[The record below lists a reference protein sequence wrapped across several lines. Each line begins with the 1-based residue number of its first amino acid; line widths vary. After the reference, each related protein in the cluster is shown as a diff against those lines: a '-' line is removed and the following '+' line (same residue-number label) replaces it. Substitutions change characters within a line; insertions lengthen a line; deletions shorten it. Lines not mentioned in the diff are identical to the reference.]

1 MTRLP
6 AAGRLE
12 GFPRQPEQM
21 LDERTHLW
29 KGDMIVVYTSDLHGN
44 KELYSE
50 LFQLAEK
57 RRAQAVIIGGDMLP
71 IGGSSQ
77 YSLLEQKNFI
87 FSYLQSK
94 LRGFLSKVPEAT
106 IYAMLGNDDWG
117 ANNTYLKNLEEQGI
131 LRLLH
136 GRRHVL
142 GHSYELIGYA
152 HVPPT
157 PFIIKD
163 GERRDLQT
171 DSAGQQ
177 RCTACCSLGE
187 KIIVV
192 EPSEHFARMKSIEEE
207 LEELPRARESRTSVY
222 VMHSPPFHTNLDR
235 LFDGRWIGS
244 RAIRAFIEKHQPY
257 LTLHGHIHESSEI
270 SGHYWDRI
278 GKTMSVN
285 PGQSTEE
292 LYAVVFELEDI
303 STTLEH
309 TVFGRVADSA

>member
-1 MTRLP
+1 
-6 AAGRLE
+6 
-12 GFPRQPEQM
+12 
-21 LDERTHLW
+21 
-29 KGDMIVVYTSDLHGN
+29 MIVVYTSDLHGN

-50 LFQLAEK
+50 LFELAEK

-71 IGGSSQ
+71 IGGFFQ

-87 FSYLQSK
+87 LSYLESK
-94 LRGFLSKVPEAT
+94 LRGFLFKAPQAT

-117 ANNTYLKNLEEQGI
+117 ASNTYLKNLEGQGI

-136 GRRHVL
+136 GRRYAL
-142 GHSYELIGYA
+142 GDSYELIGYA

-163 GERRDLQT
+163 GERRDLQI
-171 DSAGQQ
+171 DSTEQQ

-187 KIIVV
+187 KIIVID
-192 EPSEHFARMKSIEEE
+192 PRQHFVRMKSIEEE
-207 LEELPRARESRTSVY
+207 LEELPTARESHTAVY
-222 VMHSPPFHTNLDR
+222 VMHSPPFRTNLDR
-235 LFDGRWIGS
+235 LFDGRGIGS
-244 RAIRAFIEKHQPY
+244 RAIRVFIERHQPY

-270 SGHYWDRI
+270 SGQYWDRI
-278 GKTMSVN
+278 GKTICIN

-292 LYAVVFELEDI
+292 LYAVVFELEDV

-309 TVFGRVADSA
+309 TVFGRMADST